1 MSVAPLPGSGS
12 PLPGHYWRELLAE
25 AVEVRGSRWSVEELL
40 HAVARCDAGLV
51 DVVGWLTDELRTGRV
66 QPIDGGDYPASYE
79 MAPGAPSYRHQ
90 LRR

>member
-1 MSVAPLPGSGS
+1 MAIPPV
-12 PLPGHYWRELLAE
+12 PGHHWRDMLAQ

-40 HAVARCDAGLV
+40 LAVARCDAGLV
-51 DVVGWLTDELRTGRV
+51 DVAGWVSDELRTGRLRRS
-66 QPIDGGDYPASYE
+66 DGPDRPASYE